1 MPRASTRDL
10 VLAALFASLTAAG
23 AFVALP
29 MVGPV
34 PFTLQVF
41 FVLLAGF
48 VLGPRL
54 GTLSM
59 IMYLLL
65 GLVAPVYAGGLSGI
79 AALVGPTGGYI
90 VGFVLSPLVTGLAR
104 RRLQRTGT
112 PALFAIGAA
121 ALLPI
126 YGVGAAWLAVSLH
139 SASYRVV
146 LGGGVLQFVPLDL
159 AKALAAALTARS
171 LVSLPLGLPC
181 ASTEGPLTSASA
193 WPRRRRL
200 MRPRSYSPMK
210 SVELPSR
217 YARILVAQ
225 DPRQSLDV
233 AARRGVP
240 AQRRSSLRASNELL
254 RRAIGA
260 GLRSWRGRSRH
271 SKNLARLG
279 DAIARDAARG
289 SRCRPAA
296 RGDSGRC
303 RRRPDSWRGCA

>member
-1 MPRASTRDL
+1 MPRVSTRDL

-104 RRLQRTGT
+104 RRPQRTGT

-146 LGGGVLQFVPLDL
+146 LWGGVLQFVPLDL
-159 AKALAAALTARS
+159 AKALAAALTARA
-171 LVSLPLGLPC
+171 LLSLPLGLLEP
-181 ASTEGPLTSASA
+181 
-193 WPRRRRL
+193 
-200 MRPRSYSPMK
+200 
-210 SVELPSR
+210 
-217 YARILVAQ
+217 Q
-225 DPRQSLDV
+225 
-233 AARRGVP
+233 
-240 AQRRSSLRASNELL
+240 
-254 RRAIGA
+254 
-260 GLRSWRGRSRH
+260 RSR
-271 SKNLARLG
+271 
-279 DAIARDAARG
+279 
-289 SRCRPAA
+289 
-296 RGDSGRC
+296 
-303 RRRPDSWRGCA
+303 